1 MTLKEY
7 LEKQMR
13 YYAEAKNEFPVGH
26 HLHHLYMGYYQAY
39 ADVILQCPD
48 SVLSKK
54 ILDEVW

>member
-7 LEKQMR
+7 LEKQIR
-13 YYAEAKNEFPVGH
+13 HWAKAKQEAVFDSDYYWKADGKI
-26 HLHHLYMGYYQAY
+26 MAY
-39 ADVILQCPD
+39 TDIILTCPD

>member
-7 LEKQMR
+7 LEKQIR
-13 YYAEAKNEFPVGH
+13 WWSKAKQEATFDSDHYWKADRKI
-26 HLHHLYMGYYQAY
+26 MAY
-39 ADVILQCPD
+39 TDIILTCPD

>member
-7 LEKQMR
+7 LEKQIR
-13 YYAEAKNEFPVGH
+13 HWSKIKNEAALDTDIYLKADGRV
-26 HLHHLYMGYYQAY
+26 MAY
-39 ADVILQCPD
+39 TDILLQCPD

>member
-7 LEKQMR
+7 LEKQIR
-13 YYAEAKNEFPVGH
+13 YWSKTKQEASLDTDTYLKADGRV
-26 HLHHLYMGYYQAY
+26 MAY
-39 ADVILQCPD
+39 TDIILTCPD

>member
-7 LEKQMR
+7 LEKQIR
-13 YYAEAKNEFPVGH
+13 HWSKTKQEAGLDTDTYCKADGRV
-26 HLHHLYMGYYQAY
+26 MAY
-39 ADVILQCPD
+39 TDIFLTCPD